1 VLASITVAFVAVMS
15 VKSEKT
21 FEEIVERLV
30 ALFRPA
36 SLDSASASQTTE
48 PPSDEADSQRP
59 HSIPDTSSDDN
70 TR

>member
-1 VLASITVAFVAVMS
+1 MS

-30 ALFRPA
+30 ALFQA

-59 HSIPDTSSDDN
+59 HSIPDPSSDDN